1 MTMVSIGITTYARD
15 QDGRYSVPGLYLD
28 AVRAA
33 GGVPILLAPGEA
45 AWESLLTKIDGLL
58 LAGGGDV
65 NPDRYGS
72 SGHTEVYG
80 VDQERDAFEFQLV
93 PWAIGNQLPLLG
105 ICRGLQV
112 INVALGGTLIE
123 HLPDEIGDEITHRLP
138 PRLPVDH
145 AIELTPASR
154 LAEIYQ
160 QTVFSAAS
168 SHHQA
173 IRDVAPQLTIAAR
186 APDDTIEALEMAEH
200 PGLIAVQWHP
210 EMTAAKDPL
219 QQQLFSAFI
228 EICRQHRQD

>member
-1 MTMVSIGITTYARD
+1 MTMVSIGITTYDRD
-15 QDGRYSVPGLYLD
+15 KDGRYSVSGNYLD

-72 SGHTEVYG
+72 SGHAEVYG

-93 PWAIGNQLPLLG
+93 PWAIDRKLPLFG
-105 ICRGLQV
+105 ICRGAQV

-123 HLPDEIGDEITHRLP
+123 HLPDVLGVEDTHRLP
-138 PRLPVDH
+138 ARQAVDH

-154 LAEIYQ
+154 LAEFYQ
-160 QTVFSAAS
+160 QTTFSAAS

-173 IRDVAPQLTIAAR
+173 VRDVAAALTIAGR
-186 APDDTIEALEMAEH
+186 APDGTIEALEMAEH

-219 QQQLFSAFI
+219 QQRLFSAFI
-228 EICRQHRQD
+228 EICREHRQD